1 MDGTTQ
7 FAIGCWGVVIAFW
20 IVSAFSVKRTR
31 VRQPLPH
38 RLFYLVLTA
47 TAALLLNGSAR
58 MLNWNRALLA
68 HTVVTG
74 CLGDLLVFV
83 GLFIAI
89 WARITLGGNWSAR
102 VTLKENHE
110 LIERGPYRVV
120 RHPIYS
126 GLLLMILGT
135 AVLVGQVGGFLVLLF
150 CFCGF
155 WVKLRREDALLSKH
169 FPEYSEYMRRTTALV
184 PFVL

>member
-1 MDGTTQ
+1 MNETTG

-20 IVSAFSVKRTR
+20 IISAFSVKRTK
-31 VRQPLPH
+31 VQQPLPH
-38 RLFYLVLTA
+38 RFFYLLLTA

-58 MLNWNRALLA
+58 ILNWNRAVFA

-83 GLFIAI
+83 GLIVSI

-102 VTLKENHE
+102 VALKENHE

-126 GLLLMILGT
+126 GLLTMILGT
-135 AVLVGQVGGFLVLLF
+135 AVLAGRTGGFLVLIF
-150 CFCGF
+150 CICGF
-155 WVKLRREDALLSKH
+155 WVKLRREEALLARH